1 MREHAD
7 HHDAELLLRLY
18 ELRREDRLRKARE
31 WFLRDFKVDSAEDF
45 AERVPRG
52 SSEHTSFRMVTSY
65 WEMAASLVNRGLVD
79 EDLFFEN
86 TAEFWVVWQRIK
98 QLAPATREMFKN
110 PHVWKNLEAASE
122 KFEKWMSKRAPE
134 ALEAMRKMIVERA
147 GHAKS

>member
-18 ELRREDRLRKARE
+18 ELRREERLRQARE
-31 WFLRDFKVDSAEDF
+31 WFTREFKADSPEDF
-45 AERVPRG
+45 AKRVPRG
-52 SSEHTSFRMVTSY
+52 SAEHTSYRMVTSY
-65 WEMAASLVNRGLVD
+65 WEMAASLVNRGLID

-98 QLAPATREMFKN
+98 HLAPATRELFKN

-122 KFEKWMSKRAPE
+122 KFEKWMSDRAPE

-147 GHAKS
+147 WQAKS